1 MRYIPIAKELYIKN
15 RSKLATILKPKSV
28 AVFNSNDIFP
38 TNADGTM
45 SFRQNNDLF
54 YLSGIDQEETILIV
68 FPDHPETKFREIL
81 FVKETNEHIAVWEG
95 QKLSKNE
102 AREASG
108 IQSVYWVSE
117 FQSVFTQ
124 LIFEANTIYLN
135 TNEHVRSDN
144 KVQTRDDRFIIW
156 CKAKYPLHNYERL
169 APHMHFL
176 RATKEQQEV
185 EQIQTACTITE
196 KAFNR
201 ILKFVKPGLKEY
213 EIEAELWHEFIRC
226 GSRGPAYQSIIASG
240 KNACVLHY
248 IENNKTCEDG
258 DLLLLDIG
266 AEYGNY
272 NADLSRTIP
281 VNGKFSVR
289 QKAVYNAVLRVFKS
303 AKQMLVPG
311 NTLNNLNKEVGL
323 LMEAEL
329 INLGLLNL
337 QDVKNQNPISPLY
350 KQYFMHGTS
359 HHLGLDVHDVG
370 DRNRPFEAG
379 MVFTCEPGLYIPKE
393 NIGIRI
399 ENDILVTIGGPIDLM
414 QNIPIEVEEI
424 EEIMNSH

>member
-1 MRYIPIAKELYIKN
+1 MRYIPIAKRLYIKN
-15 RSKLATILKPKSV
+15 RLKLTSLLKSKSL

-54 YLSGIDQEETILIV
+54 YLSGIDQEETILV
-68 FPDHPETKFREIL
+68 LSPEHPDPKFREIL
-81 FVKETNEHIAVWEG
+81 FIKETNEHIAVWEG

-108 IQSVYWVSE
+108 IETIYWTSE
-117 FQSVFTQ
+117 FETIFNQ
-124 LIFEANTIYLN
+124 LIFEAVNIYLN
-135 TNEHVRSDN
+135 TNEHIRSDN
-144 KVQTRDDRFIIW
+144 KVQTRDDRFINW
-156 CKAKYPLHNYERL
+156 CKEKYPLHNYERV
-169 APHMHFL
+169 APYMHDI
-176 RATKEQQEV
+176 RAIKEQEEV
-185 EQIQTACTITE
+185 DQIQRACNIT
-196 KAFNR
+196 KLAFER
-201 ILKFVKPGLKEY
+201 ILKFTKPGVKEY
-213 EIEAELWHEFIRC
+213 EIEAELWHEFIRN

-248 IENNKTCEDG
+248 IDNNKTCRDG

-281 VNGKFSVR
+281 VNGRYTNR
-289 QKAVYNAVLRVFKS
+289 QKAIYNAVLRVFKT

-323 LMEAEL
+323 IMQEEL
-329 INLGLLNL
+329 IELGILNKDKVKS
-337 QDVKNQNPISPLY
+337 QDPTSPLY
-350 KQYFMHGTS
+350 KKYFMHGTS

-370 DRNRPFEAG
+370 DRNRPFESE
-379 MVFTCEPGLYIPKE
+379 MVFTCEPGLYIPEE

-399 ENDILVTIGGPIDLM
+399 ENDILISSNGPIDLM
-414 QNIPIEVEEI
+414 QHIPIEIEEI
-424 EEIMNSH
+424 EEIMNQ

>member
-1 MRYIPIAKELYIKN
+1 MRYTPITKRLYIKN
-15 RSKLATILKPKSV
+15 RSKLASLLKSKSL

-54 YLSGIDQEETILIV
+54 YLSGIDQEETILV
-68 FPDHPETKFREIL
+68 LSPEHPDPKFREIL
-81 FVKETNEHIAVWEG
+81 FIKETNEHIAVWEG
-95 QKLSKNE
+95 QKLNKNE

-108 IQSVYWVSE
+108 IETIYWTSE
-117 FQSVFTQ
+117 FETIFNQ
-124 LIFEANTIYLN
+124 LIFEAGNIYLN
-135 TNEHVRSDN
+135 TNEHIRSDN
-144 KVQTRDDRFIIW
+144 KVQTREDRFINW
-156 CKAKYPLHNYERL
+156 CKEKYPLHNYERV
-169 APHMHFL
+169 APYMHDI
-176 RATKEQQEV
+176 RAIKEQEEV
-185 EQIQTACTITE
+185 DQIQRACNIT
-196 KAFNR
+196 KLAFER
-201 ILKFVKPGLKEY
+201 ILKFTKPGVKEY
-213 EIEAELWHEFIRC
+213 EIEAELWHEFIRN

-248 IENNKTCEDG
+248 IDNNKTCRDG

-281 VNGKFSVR
+281 VNGRYTNR
-289 QKAVYNAVLRVFKS
+289 QKAIYNAVLRVFKT

-323 LMEAEL
+323 IMQKEL
-329 INLGLLNL
+329 IELGVLNKDKVKS
-337 QDVKNQNPISPLY
+337 QDPTSPLY
-350 KQYFMHGTS
+350 KKYFMHGTS

-370 DRNRPFEAG
+370 DRNRPFESG
-379 MVFTCEPGLYIPKE
+379 MVFTCEPGLYIPEE

-399 ENDILVTIGGPIDLM
+399 ENDILISSNGPIDLM
-414 QNIPIEVEEI
+414 QHIPIEIEEI
-424 EEIMNSH
+424 EEIMNQ

>member
-1 MRYIPIAKELYIKN
+1 MRYTPITKRLYIKN
-15 RSKLATILKPKSV
+15 RSKLASLLKSKSL

-54 YLSGIDQEETILIV
+54 YLSGIDQEETILV
-68 FPDHPETKFREIL
+68 LSPEHPDPKFREIL
-81 FVKETNEHIAVWEG
+81 FIKETNEHIAVWEG
-95 QKLSKNE
+95 QKLNKNE

-108 IQSVYWVSE
+108 IETIYWTSE
-117 FQSVFTQ
+117 FETIFNQ
-124 LIFEANTIYLN
+124 LIFEAGNIYLN
-135 TNEHVRSDN
+135 TNEHIRSDN
-144 KVQTRDDRFIIW
+144 KVQTRDDRFINW
-156 CKAKYPLHNYERL
+156 CKEKYPLHNYERV
-169 APHMHFL
+169 APYMHDI
-176 RATKEQQEV
+176 RAIKEQEEV
-185 EQIQTACTITE
+185 DQIQRACNIT
-196 KAFNR
+196 KLAFER
-201 ILKFVKPGLKEY
+201 ILKFTKPGVKEY
-213 EIEAELWHEFIRC
+213 EIEAELWHEFIRN

-248 IENNKTCEDG
+248 IDNNKTCRDG

-281 VNGKFSVR
+281 VNGRYTDR
-289 QKAVYNAVLRVFKS
+289 QKAIYNAVLRVFKA

-323 LMEAEL
+323 IMQEEL
-329 INLGLLNL
+329 IELGILNKDKVKS
-337 QDVKNQNPISPLY
+337 QDPTSPLY
-350 KQYFMHGTS
+350 KKYFMHGTS

-370 DRNRPFEAG
+370 DRNRPFESG
-379 MVFTCEPGLYIPKE
+379 MVFTCEPGLYIPEE

-399 ENDILVTIGGPIDLM
+399 ENDILISSNGPIDLM
-414 QNIPIEVEEI
+414 QHIPIEIEEI
-424 EEIMNSH
+424 EEIMNQ